1 MISSWETSLG
11 GGGGGVGGE
20 VSNRLKDSA
29 IFARVESN
37 QSSRSYFDSTS
48 TTSHYAYQ
56 EEIRDSMSSG
66 AADPTDRLFNF
77 LQGEV

>member
-1 MISSWETSLG
+1 MISSWETSL
-11 GGGGGVGGE
+11 GGGGVGGE

-29 IFARVESN
+29 IFARVDLN
-37 QSSRSYFDSTS
+37 QSSRSYFDSS
-48 TTSHYAYQ
+48 TTSNYAYQ
-56 EEIRDSMSSG
+56 DEIKDSMSSG

>member
-1 MISSWETSLG
+1 MISSWETSL

-29 IFARVESN
+29 IFARVDLN
-37 QSSRSYFDSTS
+37 QSSRSGYFDSS
-48 TTSHYAYQ
+48 TTSNYAYQ
-56 EEIRDSMSSG
+56 DEIKDSMSSG